1 MWAGHMAQQI
11 KVLTRKRECLGLNPR
26 MQKKWKERRNYRKLC
41 ADLYI
46 CAVACD
52 AHIHT
57 YTYTKTT

>member
-1 MWAGHMAQQI
+1 MGWPHGSADIGTYQKEGMPGSESQDA
-11 KVLTRKRECLGLNPR
+11 
-26 MQKKWKERRNYRKLC
+26 KKWKERRNYRKLC